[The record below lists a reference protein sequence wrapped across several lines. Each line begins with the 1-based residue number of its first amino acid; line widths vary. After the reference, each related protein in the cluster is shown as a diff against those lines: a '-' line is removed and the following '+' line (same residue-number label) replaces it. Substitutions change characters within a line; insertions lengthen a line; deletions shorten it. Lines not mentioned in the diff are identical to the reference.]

1 LLNPVLF
8 SAEVASRPF
17 DRLRARGGCSGH
29 RALGPAVTRFM
40 LRCVQFLVP
49 RSKRTLVALLLP
61 LIFILG
67 GCDRLNLRNDSKKQ
81 LQLGADR
88 LAARDFRGA
97 VAAYEESLDGTPKTA
112 EAHFRLALIYYDH
125 LQDPVGAIH
134 HFRRYLE
141 VAGDGP
147 FAKQARA
154 NITRAELTL
163 SAGLSGGTLVSRG
176 EATRIRSENLQLKQQ
191 LAIAKAT
198 SPANP
203 KSGAKPPAAE
213 ASEVATGQRAATAA
227 VKEAER
233 KAKAETRT
241 YKVQPGD
248 TLQGIS
254 RKFYQTPNRAPDIL
268 DANINQLPD
277 ESKLKAGMT
286 LIIP

>member
-1 LLNPVLF
+1 M
-8 SAEVASRPF
+8 
-17 DRLRARGGCSGH
+17 G
-29 RALGPAVTRFM
+29 RF
-40 LRCVQFLVP
+40 VQSFFQP
-49 RSKRTLVALLLP
+49 PKRFIVALLLP
-61 LIFILG
+61 LVLVLA
-67 GCDRLNLRNDSKKQ
+67 GCDRLNLRNDSRKQ
-81 LQLGADR
+81 LQVGADR

-97 VAAYEESLDGTPKTA
+97 VAAYEEALDGTPKTA

-154 NITRAELTL
+154 NIARAESTL

-191 LAIAKAT
+191 LAIAKAAT
-198 SPANP
+198 PSNSKA
-203 KSGAKPPAAE
+203 SAKGGPVD
-213 ASEVATGQRAATAA
+213 ASEIATGQRAASAA

-254 RKFYQTPNRAPDIL
+254 RKFYQTPNRAADIL
-268 DANINQLPD
+268 DANINALPD
-277 ESKLKAGMT
+277 ESKLRAGMT

>member
-1 LLNPVLF
+1 M
-8 SAEVASRPF
+8 
-17 DRLRARGGCSGH
+17 G
-29 RALGPAVTRFM
+29 RF
-40 LRCVQFLVP
+40 VQFFFPNTTLLICALFASFLFLSSCERLGVVRHDPP
-49 RSKRTLVALLLP
+49 R
-61 LIFILG
+61 
-67 GCDRLNLRNDSKKQ
+67 Q
-81 LQLGADR
+81 LQLAAER

-97 VAAYEESLDGTPKTA
+97 VSAYENALDGTPKTA

-141 VAGDGP
+141 VADDGQ

-154 NITRAELTL
+154 NIARAEMNL
-163 SAGLSGGTLVSRG
+163 STSLSNGTLVTRG

-198 SPANP
+198 
-203 KSGAKPPAAE
+203 PPAGPKIAPKG
-213 ASEVATGQRAATAA
+213 AVVDATDVATGGKAPQRAAVAA

-233 KAKAETRT
+233 KAQTETRT

-254 RKFYQTPNRAPDIL
+254 RKFYQTPNRASDIL
-268 DANINQLPD
+268 DANMNALPD
-277 ESKLKAGMT
+277 ESKLRAGMT

>member
-1 LLNPVLF
+1 MVRRVSFP
-8 SAEVASRPF
+8 RPH
-17 DRLRARGGCSGH
+17 A
-29 RALGPAVTRFM
+29 
-40 LRCVQFLVP
+40 
-49 RSKRTLVALLLP
+49 KRIAVALLIP
-61 LIFILG
+61 LLFVVG

-88 LAARDFRGA
+88 LASRDFRGA

-141 VAGDGP
+141 VAGDGGA

-154 NITRAELTL
+154 NITRAELNL

-198 SPANP
+198 TPGPP
-203 KSGAKPPAAE
+203 KPGAKGTAAE

-227 VKEAER
+227 VKDAER
-233 KAKAETRT
+233 KAKVETRT

-254 RKFYQTPNRAPDIL
+254 RKLYQTPNRAADIL
-268 DANINQLPD
+268 DANLNALPD
-277 ESKLKAGMT
+277 ESKLRAGMT
-286 LIIP
+286 LIIPD

>member
-1 LLNPVLF
+1 M
-8 SAEVASRPF
+8 R
-17 DRLRARGGCSGH
+17 
-29 RALGPAVTRFM
+29 RF
-40 LRCVQFLVP
+40 VQFFFP
-49 RSKRTLVALLLP
+49 NTTLLICVTSALLLF
-61 LIFILG
+61 LSGCERLG
-67 GCDRLNLRNDSKKQ
+67 MVRHDPQKQ
-81 LQLGADR
+81 LQFGADR

-97 VAAYEESLDGTPKTA
+97 VAAYENALDGTPKTA
-112 EAHFRLALIYYDH
+112 EAHLRLALIYYDH

-141 VAGDGP
+141 VADDGP

-154 NITRAELTL
+154 NIARAEMNL
-163 SAGLSGGTLVSRG
+163 STSLSNGTLVTRG

-191 LAIAKAT
+191 LAIAKA
-198 SPANP
+198 SPPTAP
-203 KSGAKPPAAE
+203 RGAAKGGATD
-213 ASEVATGQRAATAA
+213 ASDVATGGKAPQRAAVAA

-233 KAKAETRT
+233 KAQSETRT

-268 DANINQLPD
+268 DANLNALPD
-277 ESKLKAGMT
+277 ESKLRAGMT